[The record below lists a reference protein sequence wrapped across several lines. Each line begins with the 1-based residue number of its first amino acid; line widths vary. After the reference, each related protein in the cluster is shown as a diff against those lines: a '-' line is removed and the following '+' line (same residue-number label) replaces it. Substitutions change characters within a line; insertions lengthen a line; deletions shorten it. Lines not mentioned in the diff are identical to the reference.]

1 MNKEDIEF
9 IVDAYFEKAIDFLEA
24 DDYDFA
30 KARFKRDGY
39 DIYLKDNLEDI
50 LDIFIDNSLPMN
62 NSDYNSPGG
71 KYENVVFPIKEKYFV
86 FRNYG
91 DKYDNYWE
99 EEGFE
104 VKKKERVI
112 TETYFEAI

>member
-9 IVDAYFEKAIDFLEA
+9 IVDAYFEKAIDFLDER
-24 DDYDFA
+24 DYYLMREEL
-30 KARFKRDGY
+30 KQNGY
-39 DIYLKDNLEDI
+39 AIYLEDNINGI
-50 LDIFIDNSLPMN
+50 LDVFIDGSLPMN

-86 FRNYG
+86 FRNYSDRYG
-91 DKYDNYWE
+91 NDWY

>member
-9 IVDAYFEKAIDFLEA
+9 IVDAYFEKAIDFLDEEKYNFRKKKLKEKEYE
-24 DDYDFA
+24 DYFI
-30 KARFKRDGY
+30 GN
-39 DIYLKDNLEDI
+39 IEDI
-50 LDIFIDNSLPMN
+50 LDVFIDNSLSMN